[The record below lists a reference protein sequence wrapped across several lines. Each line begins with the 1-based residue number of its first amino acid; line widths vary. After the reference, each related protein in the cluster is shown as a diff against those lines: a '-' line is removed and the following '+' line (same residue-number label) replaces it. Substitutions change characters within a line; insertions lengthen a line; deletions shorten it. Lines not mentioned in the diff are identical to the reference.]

1 MKAILIIASLL
12 AVNLLS
18 AADPGVIPI
27 QVTKCIKL
35 VYQVSD
41 DKEHEGINRGLFYV
55 RKLIDT
61 YEREGISLSEVDFHV
76 VYHGSGINAL
86 VNDTTRARLD
96 PEHPRNP
103 NAEAI
108 ASQNREPDFFEL
120 LKAAINLGSL
130 AKSSENSFAAVNY
143 LDAYPDHQIIQIGAN
158 LIDQYDADSFPTRI
172 AFNTDFN
179 PMPIFYGVE
188 NLPYLAQVYHTP
200 YRFQDRPED
209 GKYER
214 PIVGEW
220 LQPVVWN
227 PHTNPHGGPAATRPN
242 QFRFVVT
249 GRAFVLIRSQSGIEN
264 AGGNPGI
271 SRSWQQP

>member
-27 QVTKCIKL
+27 QVTKGIKL

-103 NAEAI
+103 NDEAI
-108 ASQNREPDFFEL
+108 ASLIKRGVKIEL
-120 LKAAINLGSL
+120 CADTMRQ
-130 AKSSENSFAAVNY
+130 KSVTADDLQPGILRVVG
-143 LDAYPDHQIIQIGAN
+143 AYPRLVDLQLQG
-158 LIDQYDADSFPTRI
+158 
-172 AFNTDFN
+172 
-179 PMPIFYGVE
+179 YGYIKFE
-188 NLPYLAQVYHTP
+188 
-200 YRFQDRPED
+200 
-209 GKYER
+209 
-214 PIVGEW
+214 
-220 LQPVVWN
+220 
-227 PHTNPHGGPAATRPN
+227 
-242 QFRFVVT
+242 
-249 GRAFVLIRSQSGIEN
+249 
-264 AGGNPGI
+264 
-271 SRSWQQP
+271 